1 MLSLSRL
8 DYYESVIYPDPSRLS
23 RILPNSMIQPGF
35 LDSESRQDL
44 TELARDG
51 SVANR
56 LARRANALV
65 LLDDGMSYAAIAK
78 VLLLDEDTIRT
89 WHSPYLEEG
98 IEGLASFSSSR
109 SNRVTSAYSA
119 ILSARRRRASPPCGR
134 GWAWCSSP
142 STSIRT

>member
-1 MLSLSRL
+1 M
-8 DYYESVIYPDPSRLS
+8 PSRLS

-78 VLLLDEDTIRT
+78 VLLLDVDTIRT
-89 WHSPYLEEG
+89 WHSLYLEEG
-98 IEGLASFSSSR
+98 IEGLASFGY
-109 SNRVTSAYSA
+109 VV
-119 ILSARRRRASPPCGR
+119 RAV
-134 GWAWCSSP
+134 
-142 STSIRT
+142 

>member
-78 VLLLDEDTIRT
+78 SFCWTRT
-89 WHSPYLEEG
+89 PSAPG
-98 IEGLASFSSSR
+98 IAYIWR
-109 SNRVTSAYSA
+109 RVS
-119 ILSARRRRASPPCGR
+119 R
-134 GWAWCSSP
+134 GWPASA
-142 STSIRT
+142 T